1 MERDRETE
9 GSSGRAS
16 MLKRMSQASPEAT
29 GFGQDL
35 FSCRL
40 IEGQDQFLMLKRC
53 EEGHVILIIDDDDR
67 KRGAQE
73 VQGAGLRFWVE
84 LLATDP

>member
-1 MERDRETE
+1 
-9 GSSGRAS
+9 

-40 IEGQDQFLMLKRC
+40 TEGQDQFLMLKRC
-53 EEGHVILIIDDDDR
+53 KEGHVILIIDDDDR

-73 VQGAGLRFWVE
+73 FQGAGLSFWVE
-84 LLATDP
+84 LLTTHP

>member
-1 MERDRETE
+1 
-9 GSSGRAS
+9 

-53 EEGHVILIIDDDDR
+53 EEGHVILIIEDDDR
-67 KRGAQE
+67 QRGPQE
-73 VQGAGLRFWVE
+73 IQGSGPSFGIE
-84 LLATDP
+84 FLATHPQEEPL

>member
-1 MERDRETE
+1 
-9 GSSGRAS
+9 

-40 IEGQDQFLMLKRC
+40 TEGQDLFLMLKRC
-53 EEGHVILIIDDDDR
+53 EEGHVILVIDDDDR
-67 KRGAQE
+67 KCGAQE
-73 VQGAGLRFWVE
+73 FQGAGPSFGSE
-84 LLATDP
+84 LLTTDP